1 MVQRWFEKHRELQQR
16 RAEGGFDG
24 FTLIEL
30 LIVIVILGILAAVV
44 IFALGGITN
53 SSAQA
58 ACNTDAK
65 SVETAID
72 EYKTSPDNT
81 NGAVPATVG
90 DLTSAGANAL
100 VNAGTTKPDAFL
112 QVEPSNRSHYTITIV
127 AGVTNVTPKSTG
139 VAKPYDQPGVA
150 NPCAKVQ

>member
-1 MVQRWFEKHRELQQR
+1 VR
-16 RAEGGFDG
+16 RAQEGFDG

-65 SVETAID
+65 SVETALD

-81 NGAVPATVG
+81 NGAVPASVG

-100 VNAGTTKPDAFL
+100 KNGNGTTDAFL
-112 QVEPSNRSHYTITIV
+112 QVVPSNGSHYTITVVSGV
-127 AGVTNVTPKSTG
+127 ATVTPKGGT
-139 VAKPYDQPGVA
+139 AAAYDQPGQA
-150 NPCAKVQ
+150 NPCSKVS